1 MKIVI
6 INGSARKGNTLT
18 AINAFIKGA
27 SEKNEIEIIEPD
39 KLNIAPCKGCD
50 VCQCSKGCVDMEIFL
65 AVRSS
70 YAGADRHP
78 ETEGADT
85 AALLETDLH
94 GSERSF
100 EVVKQEHIAEYQ
112 EL

>member
-50 VCQCSKGCVDMEIFL
+50 VCQCSKGCVDIIIESL
-65 AVRSS
+65 PRNDRS
-70 YAGADRHP
+70 GA
-78 ETEGADT
+78 ETE
-85 AALLETDLH
+85 
-94 GSERSF
+94 
-100 EVVKQEHIAEYQ
+100 
-112 EL
+112 